1 MIGFVKHKSTWYTQ
15 PKKLYQHLP
24 TFLPCPNVCWGL
36 RQFAVLVLFVCKSHL
51 HLVAIAR
58 LYKNR
63 DVGDGWAGWSISH
76 PDFCKS
82 DNLISTIEGSA
93 PNSNYVYLP
102 TQLSVASYTPDS
114 AVGSRRQMDKI
125 YGSLLR
131 DDISR
136 SCILLP
142 SNSRKPIFHNFQV
155 HLSFFLSV
163 SILKRE

>member
-102 TQLSVASYTPDS
+102 TQLSVASFVTEEHIAWFSIKVTTLNSNFLMVYS
-114 AVGSRRQMDKI
+114 SEN
-125 YGSLLR
+125 
-131 DDISR
+131 IS
-136 SCILLP
+136 
-142 SNSRKPIFHNFQV
+142 
-155 HLSFFLSV
+155 FLY
-163 SILKRE
+163 LHFT